1 MLFVTA
7 NLCYKE
13 HHMKSGDFI
22 GGDLMMGSKVA
33 EEVQA
38 CVEEAR
44 AANDMEAKI
53 EALGKALSA
62 LARAMRTEEDM

>member
-1 MLFVTA
+1 
-7 NLCYKE
+7 
-13 HHMKSGDFI
+13 
-22 GGDLMMGSKVA
+22 MGTKVA

-44 AANDMEAKI
+44 NANEIDAKI

-62 LARAMRTEEDM
+62 LARALHADDDLLKKSALG